1 MLGCEVFVPDEDN
14 FPDAVS
20 APLEE
25 LLLLHAHADCHECW
39 LGVWRGWGGHAG
51 RYDNHVPQPTWCLE
65 DEHGQGR
72 WDLFRAPLRLAFAP
86 LASDHTANLVWADD
100 GSWWLNKGID
110 LHATYI
116 GGSAALIDAVLQSDA
131 LEAWPAELDDDVT
144 SVGDRLN
151 GRPGRRRLG
160 RCDHGKPW
168 TLGFRAWRPPGDSRS
183 SARSAQRRSEYER
196 ACTCSG
202 RSVGEAQAVSV
213 MARHGAQRTLSS
225 LLVAPMLFDE
235 LGRGGADRVER
246 SDGGADA
253 EGDVAGLAG
262 KPQDGRTSS
271 APSAKAALTS
281 QEQLRGR
288 PSTTVISE
296 ASPNSQPKG
305 PPELLDDPAESCG
318 SR

>member
-1 MLGCEVFVPDEDN
+1 MLEPVADAQPAMRAFDRLAAFPPSRVGAFVPEGFERYARILHPGRRASGGDLIPIKWADMAAYTGSHAHRLMAWKKLAAPAMLGCEVFVPDEDD

-25 LLLLHAHADCHECW
+25 LLLLHAHADCHQCW
-39 LGVWRGWGGHAG
+39 LGVWRGWGGHGG

-160 RCDHGKPW
+160 RGDHGKPW
-168 TLGFRAWRPPGDSRS
+168 ALGFRAWRPPGDSRPPRAQPS
-183 SARSAQRRSEYER
+183 VARSTNAR
-196 ACTCSG
+196 THG
-202 RSVGEAQAVSV
+202 RSVEEAQAVSV
-213 MARHGAQRTLSS
+213 MAPKNIAI
-225 LLVAPMLFDE
+225 A
-235 LGRGGADRVER
+235 LGCPYAVRRAWTRR
-246 SDGGADA
+246 S
-253 EGDVAGLAG
+253 
-262 KPQDGRTSS
+262 
-271 APSAKAALTS
+271 
-281 QEQLRGR
+281 
-288 PSTTVISE
+288 
-296 ASPNSQPKG
+296 
-305 PPELLDDPAESCG
+305 
-318 SR
+318 